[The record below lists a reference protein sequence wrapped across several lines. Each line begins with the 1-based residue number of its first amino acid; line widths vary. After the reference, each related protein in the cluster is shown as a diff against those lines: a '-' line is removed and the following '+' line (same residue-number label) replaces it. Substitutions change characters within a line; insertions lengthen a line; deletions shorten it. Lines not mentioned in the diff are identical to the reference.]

1 MAKKGLLLV
10 GAGSLVVLGAILLS
24 SRSASAAELPE
35 ADSPP
40 LRTAEDVYRAAM
52 APTMTDAV
60 QVQQWAEWLA
70 SSGQRQDYA
79 AEVNNKATALRAE
92 LVLRA
97 AVNPD
102 IVATS
107 AQLRQWSIDL
117 QPIPTYQGVVNQR
130 IMAQQGRGIVPAVQS
145 ITLLSGTGTLVVDFD
160 AYLPS
165 SLAAN
170 AASPVTVSTVPV
182 TTKPKKKPQAAAPA
196 TTAAPQA
203 ATPATTAAPQAA
215 TPAVLQEAPAIAV
228 AETTPEAD
236 PNGTIALA
244 RAMLAAEGSSDW
256 REVSAAVESWQGVD
270 GLSKPD
276 GKFGTGSALR
286 MAQEVGVMPL
296 IRYWSTGGKTLAQQL
311 QAYRVALYDR
321 ARAVNAAGNPT
332 HAAALVSSA
341 AREKGQGWPKTKTAT
356 APVTFEFPSEAQLD
370 TVESN
375 IATILARGPSK

>member
-10 GAGSLVVLGAILLS
+10 GAGSLLVLGAILLS

-35 ADSPP
+35 AESPP

-70 SSGQRQDYA
+70 SSGQRPDYA
-79 AEVNNKATALRAE
+79 AEVANKATALRAE
-92 LVLRA
+92 LILRA

-117 QPIPTYQGVVNQR
+117 QPIPAYQAVVNQR
-130 IMAQQGRGIVPAVQS
+130 IMSQQGRGIVPAVQTV
-145 ITLLSGTGTLVVDFD
+145 TLISGTGTLVVDYD

-170 AASPVTVSTVPV
+170 AASPVTVSPV
-182 TTKPKKKPQAAAPA
+182 
-196 TTAAPQA
+196 PQA
-203 ATPATTAAPQAA
+203 ATPAPAAKPKPQAA
-215 TPAVLQEAPAIAV
+215 TPAPVAVPQAATPAPTPIIPPAVPAVSV

-244 RAMLAAEGSSDW
+244 RAMLAAEGTSGW
-256 REVSAAVESWQGVD
+256 RDVSAAVESWQGVV

-321 ARAVNAAGNPT
+321 ARALNAAGNPT

-356 APVTFEFPSEAQLD
+356 APVTFEFPSESQLD

>member
-10 GAGSLVVLGAILLS
+10 GAGSLLVLGAILLS

-35 ADSPP
+35 AESPP

-70 SSGQRQDYA
+70 SSGQRPDYA
-79 AEVNNKATALRAE
+79 AEVANKATALRAE
-92 LVLRA
+92 LILRA

-117 QPIPTYQGVVNQR
+117 QPIPAYQAVVNQR
-130 IMAQQGRGIVPAVQS
+130 IMSQQGRGIVPAVQTV
-145 ITLLSGTGTLVVDFD
+145 TLLSGTGTLVVDYD

-170 AASPVTVSTVPV
+170 AASPVTVSPV
-182 TTKPKKKPQAAAPA
+182 
-196 TTAAPQA
+196 PQA
-203 ATPATTAAPQAA
+203 ATPAPTPIIP
-215 TPAVLQEAPAIAV
+215 PAVPAVSV

-244 RAMLAAEGSSDW
+244 RAMLAAEGTSGW
-256 REVSAAVESWQGVD
+256 RDVSAAVESWQGVV

-321 ARAVNAAGNPT
+321 ARVVNAAGNPT

-356 APVTFEFPSEAQLD
+356 SPVDFEFPSEAQMD
-370 TVESN
+370 VVEGN

>member
-10 GAGSLVVLGAILLS
+10 GAGSLLVLGAILLS

-35 ADSPP
+35 AESPP

-70 SSGQRQDYA
+70 SSGQRPDYA
-79 AEVNNKATALRAE
+79 AEVANKATALRAE
-92 LVLRA
+92 LILRA

-117 QPIPTYQGVVNQR
+117 QPIPAYQAVVNQR
-130 IMAQQGRGIVPAVQS
+130 IMSQQGRGIVPAVQTV
-145 ITLLSGTGTLVVDFD
+145 TLISGTGTLVVDYD

-170 AASPVTVSTVPV
+170 AASPVTVSPV
-182 TTKPKKKPQAAAPA
+182 
-196 TTAAPQA
+196 PQA
-203 ATPATTAAPQAA
+203 ATPAPAAKPKPQAA
-215 TPAVLQEAPAIAV
+215 TPAPVAVPQAATPAPTPIIPPAVPAVSV

-244 RAMLAAEGSSDW
+244 RAMLAAEGTSGW
-256 REVSAAVESWQGVD
+256 RDVSAAVESWQGVV

-321 ARAVNAAGNPT
+321 ARVVNAAGNPT

-356 APVTFEFPSEAQLD
+356 SPVDFEFPSEAQMD
-370 TVESN
+370 VVEGN

>member
-1 MAKKGLLLV
+1 
-10 GAGSLVVLGAILLS
+10 
-24 SRSASAAELPE
+24 
-35 ADSPP
+35 
-40 LRTAEDVYRAAM
+40 
-52 APTMTDAV
+52 MTDAV

-170 AASPVTVSTVPV
+170 AASPVTVSPVPV
-182 TTKPKKKPQAAAPA
+182 TTKPKKPQAATPA

-215 TPAVLQEAPAIAV
+215 TPAVLPQAPAIAV

-256 REVSAAVESWQGVD
+256 REVSAAVESWQGVV

-296 IRYWSTGGKTLAQQL
+296 VRYWSTGGKTLAQQL

-321 ARAVNAAGNPT
+321 ARSVNAAGNPT

-356 APVTFEFPSEAQLD
+356 APVDFEFPSESQLD

>member
-10 GAGSLVVLGAILLS
+10 GAGSLLVLGAILLS

-203 ATPATTAAPQAA
+203 ATPA
-215 TPAVLQEAPAIAV
+215 VLQEAPAIAV

-256 REVSAAVESWQGVD
+256 REVSAAVESWQGVV

-321 ARAVNAAGNPT
+321 ARSVNAAGNPT

-356 APVTFEFPSEAQLD
+356 AAVTFEFPTESQLD